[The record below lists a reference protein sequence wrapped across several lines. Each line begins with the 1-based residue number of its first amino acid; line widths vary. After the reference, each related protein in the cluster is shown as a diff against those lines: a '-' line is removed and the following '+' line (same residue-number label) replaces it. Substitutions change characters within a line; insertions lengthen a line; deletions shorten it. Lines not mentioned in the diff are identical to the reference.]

1 MAAHQMAHKRH
12 VLSGDADIATLDA
25 AIFDE
30 PPSHKRGGIDPDGKA
45 DPLGWENHRRIHAD
59 DVTARRH
66 QWPSRIPRVEGRIRL
81 DDIIDE
87 PSRLRPQRASEG
99 AHHASGHGTLEP
111 IGIPDSH
118 HQLPDADGVGV
129 AQTGRHQMR
138 RVNTHHRDI
147 GIGVITDQV
156 SRLTAAIRQRHDEL
170 GGAIHDVAVGQN
182 KAVGGKDKS

>member
-66 QWPSRIPRVEGRIRL
+66 QRPSRIPRGEGRGPL
-81 DDIIDE
+81 DALIDG
-87 PSRLRPQRASEG
+87 PSRRRPQRSCEG
-99 AHHASGHGTLEP
+99 HYPATRAGTLEP
-111 IGIPDSH
+111 LGIPD
-118 HQLPDADGVGV
+118 
-129 AQTGRHQMR
+129 
-138 RVNTHHRDI
+138 
-147 GIGVITDQV
+147 
-156 SRLTAAIRQRHDEL
+156 
-170 GGAIHDVAVGQN
+170 
-182 KAVGGKDKS
+182 